1 MASLVPGA
9 VLYLLTGFLGRH
21 YLFFNSF
28 LTEFFGTI
36 LSTMCFCAPVTII
49 RRKYSKVKALFLDHS
64 VRRDAAFTPQ
74 VVLEGEG
81 VGIFQMVGCCLFG
94 WPLSHKAQHN
104 GDPVAV
110 EKLCASSLTGPLP
123 LNFNGWCHNLPSEWR
138 RTVLFFGGG
147 VIIKGTRVQQ
157 QRIVLCSK
165 STLTSRKPQ
174 GHIFVN

>member
-1 MASLVPGA
+1 MCRYSAWEWHSLRWESVGIVPRPIFGTTLST
-9 VLYLLTGFLGRH
+9 LYLCTLLTIVHL
-21 YLFFNSF
+21 
-28 LTEFFGTI
+28 
-36 LSTMCFCAPVTII
+36 
-49 RRKYSKVKALFLDHS
+49 KYSKVNAIFWDHS
-64 VRRDAAFTPQ
+64 IHRDAALVPL
-74 VVLEGEG
+74 VVLEGGG

-110 EKLCASSLTGPLP
+110 EKLCASSLMGPSP
-123 LNFNGWCHNLPSEWR
+123 LNFNNWCHNLPSEWR
-138 RTVLFFGGG
+138 RTVLFFGVGI
-147 VIIKGTRVQQ
+147 IIKGTRVQQ